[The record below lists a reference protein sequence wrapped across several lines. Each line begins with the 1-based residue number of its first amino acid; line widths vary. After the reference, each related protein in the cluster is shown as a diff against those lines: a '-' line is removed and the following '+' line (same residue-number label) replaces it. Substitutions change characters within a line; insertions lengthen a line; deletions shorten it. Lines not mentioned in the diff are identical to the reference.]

1 MITSTTELHKIV
13 TRAKKTDAVA
23 LDTEFFWERTYY
35 PQLGCIQLALSNDEC
50 YIIDP
55 LAITDL
61 SPLGELLIDRSV
73 IKILHDAP
81 QDLAILSRA
90 TGVAPQNIFDT
101 RLAAGFSSLSS
112 TLSLANL
119 VKTLL
124 DIDIPKTETRTDWL
138 QRPLSDDQIDYAK
151 DDIRYLQAL
160 RILLL
165 SRMIGPKIRSWLQEE
180 LNLLNNP
187 QTYLNQNTAGRY
199 LKMRGASSLNRASL
213 AILRDLADWRENT
226 AIKLNRP
233 RGHIIPDQVL
243 IEIAR
248 SQPDDTEKLALS
260 TGISSRAAERYGQE
274 LIPIIAATLTQDAD
288 SYPEPL
294 RPHRLSTKDQESLE
308 RLQKFIDL
316 KSKVLGL
323 DPALLANTTEL
334 KAIVRILNGA
344 KPGQTE
350 QLRQT
355 EGWRKDFLADFF
367 HHHH

>member
-1 MITSTTELHKIV
+1 MITSTTELQTIV

-50 YIIDP
+50 YLIDP
-55 LAITDL
+55 LAIADL
-61 SPLGELLIDRSV
+61 SPLGELLVDRSV
-73 IKILHDAP
+73 IKIFHDAP

-101 RLAAGFSSLSS
+101 RLAAGFSSMSS

-124 DIDIPKTETRTDWL
+124 AIDIPKTETRTDWL
-138 QRPLSDDQIDYAK
+138 RRPLSDEQVDYAK

-160 RILLL
+160 RVLLL

-187 QTYLNQNTAGRY
+187 QIYLNQNTAGRY
-199 LKMRGASSLNRASL
+199 LKLRGASSLNRTAL

-233 RGHIIPDQVL
+233 RGHVIPDPVL
-243 IEIAR
+243 VEIAR
-248 SQPDDTEKLALS
+248 IQPDTVEKLAQAS
-260 TGISSRAAERYGQE
+260 GISARAVERYGQE
-274 LIPIIAATLTQDAD
+274 LIPIIAATLSQDSD
-288 SYPEPL
+288 SYPEQI
-294 RPHRLSTKDQESLE
+294 RPHRLSARDQDSLE

-323 DPALLANTTEL
+323 DPALLANTSEL
-334 KAIVRILNGA
+334 KTIVRILNGA

>member
-13 TRAKKTDAVA
+13 TRAKKTDAIA

-50 YIIDP
+50 YLIDP
-55 LAITDL
+55 VAITDL
-61 SPLGELLIDRSV
+61 SPLAELLVDRSV

-81 QDLAILSRA
+81 QDLAILNRA

-101 RLAAGFSSLSS
+101 RLAAGFSSMSS
-112 TLSLANL
+112 TLSLGNL

-124 DIDIPKTETRTDWL
+124 DIEIPKTETRTDWL
-138 QRPLSDDQIDYAK
+138 QRPLSDDQVEYAK
-151 DDIRYLQAL
+151 DDVRYLQAL

-165 SRMIGPKIRSWLQEE
+165 SRIIGPKIRSWLQEE

-187 QTYLNQNTAGRY
+187 QTYLNQNTTGRY
-199 LKMRGASSLNRASL
+199 LKLRGASSLNRTAL
-213 AILRDLADWRENT
+213 AVLRDLANWREDT

-233 RGHIIPDQVL
+233 RGHVIQDQIL

-248 SQPDDTEKLALS
+248 NQPDEIDKLAQV
-260 TGISSRAAERYGQE
+260 TGISAKAADRYGQE
-274 LIPIIAATLTQDAD
+274 LVRIIAATLRQDAD

-294 RPHRLSTKDQESLE
+294 RSRRLSAKDQDSLE

-323 DPALLANTTEL
+323 DPSLVGNTSEL
-334 KAIVRILNGA
+334 KTIVRILNGA
-344 KPGQTE
+344 QPSQAE

-355 EGWRKDFLADFF
+355 EGWRKDFLEDFF